1 MSGNNECLLLL
12 RTKPLLEY
20 RRNRAFLRQDS
31 LLFNLSAL
39 CKSLSVL
46 HVIKVFRILPLGTQN
61 MYLFPLWCSTPCSP
75 NQEGQLLVM

>member
-1 MSGNNECLLLL
+1 MFASAKD
-12 RTKPLLEY
+12 KPLLEY
-20 RRNRAFLRQDS
+20 RRNRAFLRQES

-61 MYLFPLWCSTPCSP
+61 MYLFFLCGVLPPAPQIRTDSC
-75 NQEGQLLVM
+75 